1 MKKSAGIAVGTLV
14 AVAALGTAGAWYT
27 GNQLPAVLD
36 ASIKQANSDM
46 AKTLPALG
54 VDVSIEL
61 LSLER
66 HFFNSDARYR
76 VKFNGSLDGEAAQQV
91 EWVITDRI
99 EHGPFPL
106 SRLKAFKLMP
116 VMATSN
122 YALESSPILEKWFA
136 ASKGASPLEGQASLG
151 YDKSVEGTLRLNPL
165 QVALDED
172 SNLDFSGLSVD
183 FDTSAGAKEIDA
195 NGLMESFKVSSKLPS
210 SGEPMTIEFK
220 GLTLDSQTAKSASDF
235 YLGQNEVK
243 LQVVEIQVG
252 EAAPVLLK
260 DFVQRDET
268 SEADG
273 KLAGRSTYNVGM
285 VSYQGHDIGGLE
297 MISSVKNI
305 DAAALQSML
314 ALYSDIIKNTGQL
327 QQASLEAET
336 ETGADLPELSEA
348 QQAQLMVDVEKLL
361 AAKPSVALEK
371 LAFKTANGESSLSLA
386 VDLNKPESFEL
397 PPEQLAKQLIAQL
410 DAKVSVSKAMIGDV
424 IGLQATIGG
433 ETDKEAVAQQASMM
447 TEMASGMALST
458 ELAKLEG
465 DNIVTSLHYAND
477 KVDFNGKQMTVEE
490 FVAMAF
496 ASGAGLG
503 GMGGADL
510 GAEEPEM
517 EELMEEGSEEAV
529 PAE

>member
-1 MKKSAGIAVGTLV
+1 MKKSAGIAVGVIV
-14 AVAALGTAGAWYT
+14 AAGALGTAGAWYT

-36 ASIKQANSDM
+36 ASIKQVNADM

-54 VDVSIEL
+54 LDVSVEL
-61 LSLER
+61 LSLDR

-76 VKFNGSLDGEAAQQV
+76 VKFNGSLDGETAQQL
-91 EWVITDRI
+91 EWVISDRI

-106 SRLKAFKLMP
+106 SRLKALKLMP

-122 YALESSPILEKWFA
+122 YALESNPALEKWFA
-136 ASKGASPLEGQASLG
+136 ASKGVSPLEGQASLG
-151 YDKSVEGTLRLNPL
+151 KDQSVEGTVRLNPL

-172 SNLDFSGLSVD
+172 SNLDFSGLTVD

-195 NGLMESFKVSSKLPS
+195 SGLMESVKISSKLPS

-220 GLTLDSQTAKSASDF
+220 GLTLNSQTAKSASDF

-243 LQVVEIQVG
+243 LQVVEVKVG

-314 ALYSDIIKNTGQL
+314 GRTGL
-327 QQASLEAET
+327 
-336 ETGADLPELSEA
+336 
-348 QQAQLMVDVEKLL
+348 
-361 AAKPSVALEK
+361 
-371 LAFKTANGESSLSLA
+371 
-386 VDLNKPESFEL
+386 
-397 PPEQLAKQLIAQL
+397 
-410 DAKVSVSKAMIGDV
+410 
-424 IGLQATIGG
+424 
-433 ETDKEAVAQQASMM
+433 
-447 TEMASGMALST
+447 
-458 ELAKLEG
+458 
-465 DNIVTSLHYAND
+465 
-477 KVDFNGKQMTVEE
+477 
-490 FVAMAF
+490 
-496 ASGAGLG
+496 
-503 GMGGADL
+503 
-510 GAEEPEM
+510 
-517 EELMEEGSEEAV
+517 
-529 PAE
+529 

>member
-1 MKKSAGIAVGTLV
+1 MKKSAGIAVGVIV
-14 AVAALGTAGAWYT
+14 AVGALGTAGAWYT
-27 GNQLPAVLD
+27 GNQLPTVLD
-36 ASIKQANSDM
+36 ASIKQVNADM

-54 VDVSIEL
+54 LDVSVEL
-61 LSLER
+61 LSLDR

-76 VKFNGSLDGEAAQQV
+76 VKFNGSLDGETAQQL

-122 YALESSPILEKWFA
+122 YALEANPALEKWFA
-136 ASKGASPLEGQASLG
+136 ASKGVSPLEGQASLG
-151 YDKSVEGTLRLNPL
+151 YDQSVEGTVRLNPL
-165 QVALDED
+165 QLALDED
-172 SNLDFSGLSVD
+172 SNLDFSGLTVD

-195 NGLMESFKVSSKLPS
+195 SGLMESVKVSSKLPS

-220 GLTLDSQTAKSASDF
+220 GLTLNSQTAKSASDF

-243 LQVVEIQVG
+243 LQVVEVKVG

-297 MISSVKNI
+297 MISSVKNV

-327 QQASLEAET
+327 QQASLEDEAN
-336 ETGADLPELSEA
+336 LPELSEA
-348 QQAQLMVDVEKLL
+348 QQAQLMVDVDKLL

-397 PPEQLAKQLIAQL
+397 PPDQLAKQLIAQL

-477 KVDFNGKQMTVEE
+477 KVDFNGKQMSVEE

-517 EELMEEGSEEAV
+517 EGLQLEEEVTEEEA